1 MKLDLSDSQTL
12 LKETAAR
19 LFAEKST
26 PAGVREAERNSG
38 FDPKLWQAVV
48 SLGLVGMR
56 AASSGESSLL
66 DAALVAE
73 EAGRHLASVPL
84 VEGMIAAALLER
96 AGASMAERTTEVAI
110 RAAEVATRAAQV
122 ATLALKPVVARESQ
136 LVPGGA
142 VASLVLAL
150 DGDALV
156 AIERAGVAAVPA
168 SSPSPVAMIDLA
180 AERGERIVLASG
192 QAAQALHAAAIE
204 EWKLLSAASLAGMAR
219 RALELAGAYSCE
231 RIQFGRPIGSFQGVA
246 HPLADSATDI
256 DGAELL
262 IRRAI
267 WAIAEGRGDASESI
281 AAAWWWA

>member
-19 LFAEKST
+19 LFVEKST

-38 FDPKLWQAVV
+38 FDPNLWQAVV

-96 AGASMAERTTEVAI
+96 AGASIAE
-110 RAAEVATRAAQV
+110 RAAEV

-136 LVPGGA
+136 LIPG
-142 VASLVLAL
+142 
-150 DGDALV
+150 
-156 AIERAGVAAVPA
+156 
-168 SSPSPVAMIDLA
+168 
-180 AERGERIVLASG
+180 
-192 QAAQALHAAAIE
+192 
-204 EWKLLSAASLAGMAR
+204 
-219 RALELAGAYSCE
+219 
-231 RIQFGRPIGSFQGVA
+231 
-246 HPLADSATDI
+246 
-256 DGAELL
+256 
-262 IRRAI
+262 
-267 WAIAEGRGDASESI
+267 
-281 AAAWWWA
+281 